1 MNAIIKT
8 ENCTIEINY
17 DPNEKEF
24 KEILSSLNN
33 AGVEVIDMQ
42 IQDSNL
48 EDVFLKLTKS

>member
-1 MNAIIKT
+1 MNAIIKI

-17 DPNEKEF
+17 DPNKKEF
-24 KEILSSLNN
+24 SEILSLLDN

-48 EDVFLKLTKS
+48 EDVFLKLTKT